1 MKIKKT
7 KLEWNKEE
15 LDEQVKN
22 RVANGVVS
30 PVAWWLIASYLYY
43 VKNISIMKDETFDW
57 LGKWIKDNWDRIEH
71 PNKSLIQ
78 RDATFSGYYVRR
90 YPLRVQGASMQLLEE
105 LGYGRRKT
113 SSTRNRNRQC

>member
-1 MKIKKT
+1 MKIKKA
-7 KLEWNKEE
+7 KLEWNKET

-43 VKNISIMKDETFDW
+43 VKNTSILKDETFDW
-57 LGKWIKDNWDRIEH
+57 LGRWIKDNWDRINH

-78 RDATFSGYYVRR
+78 RDATFSGYYIRR
-90 YPLRVQGASMQLLEE
+90 YPIRVQCASMQLLEE
-105 LGYGRRKT
+105 LGYARKRIT
-113 SSTRNRNRQC
+113 SARNRSRER